1 MAEAVTRATIADLAH
16 KGDAVADI
24 DGDQVY
30 VEGGVP
36 GDVVSLDIS
45 GSRGRIVAVHEPS
58 THRVTPPCPKAGQCG
73 GCSLQHIDDTYVAD
87 WKRGQVIAALAHR
100 GIETEVKP
108 TITSPARSR
117 RRVTFAARRG
127 GAGVVIGFH
136 EKASQHIVDVSECE
150 IADPALTKAL
160 PGIAA
165 MLEDGLTRRGEAKVA
180 VTTTQNGLDVAVDM
194 PGKALTGQ
202 LLSKLSTAGQAAGLA
217 RLTWNNEQVAE
228 WRSPVISFDGLEC
241 VPPAGGFLQ
250 AVEHAEDTL
259 RQHIIEAAK
268 GRKRLKRV
276 VDLFSGCGAFSLPL
290 ARLAKVDA
298 FDSDPAAIAALD
310 QATRNLQG
318 LKPLVA
324 ERRDLFRR
332 PVFALDL
339 KNYDLAVLDP
349 PRAGGQAQA
358 EQLAKSIV
366 PAVVSV
372 SCNPATF
379 ARDARILIDGGYKIG
394 AVTPVDQFRW
404 SAHIEVVALFERA

>member
-100 GIETEVKP
+100 GIETEVKS

-150 IADPALTKAL
+150 VADPALTKAL

-250 AVEHAEDTL
+250 AVVHAEDTL

-276 VDLFSGCGAFSLPL
+276 VDLRVWC
-290 ARLAKVDA
+290 
-298 FDSDPAAIAALD
+298 
-310 QATRNLQG
+310 
-318 LKPLVA
+318 
-324 ERRDLFRR
+324 
-332 PVFALDL
+332 VFA
-339 KNYDLAVLDP
+339 
-349 PRAGGQAQA
+349 
-358 EQLAKSIV
+358 
-366 PAVVSV
+366 
-372 SCNPATF
+372 AT
-379 ARDARILIDGGYKIG
+379 G
-394 AVTPVDQFRW
+394 AACQSRCF
-404 SAHIEVVALFERA
+404 